1 MEDRSTLNGADTV
14 SGSFATSLRR
24 YRESKRL
31 SQSRLA
37 AYAEFDHS
45 YVSRLESGS
54 RFPTRTAVIK
64 LSEAM
69 SLDAAQRDALLASA
83 GFMPEQVENLIA
95 AEPIVGEV
103 LGMLQ
108 DLSVPD
114 DVREDLR
121 TSVEMAVRQAQRAIP
136 TLSTPDTSRTVAAA
150 D

>member
-1 MEDRSTLNGADTV
+1 
-14 SGSFATSLRR
+14 
-24 YRESKRL
+24 
-31 SQSRLA
+31 
-37 AYAEFDHS
+37 
-45 YVSRLESGS
+45 
-54 RFPTRTAVIK
+54 
-64 LSEAM
+64 M
-69 SLDAAQRDALLASA
+69 SLGAAQRDALLASA

-136 TLSTPDTSRTVAAA
+136 TLSTSGSTRTVAAA
-150 D
+150 Y